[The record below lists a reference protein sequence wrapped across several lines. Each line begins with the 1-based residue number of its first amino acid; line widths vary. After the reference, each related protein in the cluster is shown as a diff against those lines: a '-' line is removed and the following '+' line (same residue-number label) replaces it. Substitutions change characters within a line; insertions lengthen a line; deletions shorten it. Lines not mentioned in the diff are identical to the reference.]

1 MRKPYHLSD
10 ATRASERRKAAL
22 YLAAHAAQNLLGDS
36 SDGEGSDSDGEE
48 EVQQLCVVVALL
60 RSARMPFLKQMPRL
74 VIGPRHYSFARI
86 VDQWGHGTQNCEDTF
101 RFDLPEL
108 QDLVVALR
116 VPAEFRTLSAK
127 FTGEVTAAVQGCLD
141 AARCLTGA
149 CARASPRRRVCLP
162 CCIGG
167 RAPRR

>member
-101 RFDLPEL
+101 RFDLP
-108 QDLVVALR
+108 
-116 VPAEFRTLSAK
+116 
-127 FTGEVTAAVQGCLD
+127 GAV
-141 AARCLTGA
+141 
-149 CARASPRRRVCLP
+149 SYRRRSTLP
-162 CCIGG
+162 DSFALTQGG
-167 RAPRR
+167 RCATCG